1 MNITREVSFLSS
13 NATVAISIV
22 VVLIALALGLWA
34 WRRSGYR
41 RDYAVLE
48 SIRFAIILLGCILFN
63 QPEWIEQFRP
73 TEKPKV
79 AIVWDD
85 STSMDTRDIV
95 NSASKEAQSRKA
107 VIEAFIKNPKWEE
120 LKKKLDV
127 IVQPLSETATTDAEG
142 AKGGTNLHDPLANLA
157 KNSSNLRGIVLASDG
172 DWNEGKPPV
181 LAASNLRLKS
191 VPIYSIPVGN
201 TSRLPDLELLAL
213 DAPTFGVAGKAVRI
227 PFSIE
232 STLPREHLATVKLT
246 TSDGEELTKEVRIA
260 AMGRTSDWLVWKPK
274 KVGDYTVT
282 VDVPRLPDELL
293 GDNNK
298 LTAPI
303 AIREEKL
310 KVLIVESLPRWEYR
324 YLRNALSRDPGVDV
338 SCLLFHPGLN
348 KVGGGNTDY
357 IKKFPEGL
365 EELSKYDV
373 IFLGDVGL
381 EDGQLTEE
389 ECRLL
394 KGVVEHHAS
403 GLVFLPG
410 YLGRQF
416 TLLETALG
424 DLCPVQLDAA
434 QPEGWGSRTPNHFE
448 LTEQGQRSLLTKLA
462 DTPEENAA
470 VWEGL
475 PGFQW
480 YAPVIRAKA
489 GVEVLCVHQES
500 SNEFGRLPLLATRTF
515 GSGKVLFMGTDGAW
529 RWRKGVEDKYHYRF
543 WGQVVRWMAYQRN
556 MAKGET
562 MRLYYSPEQPQIK
575 QTISLTA
582 NVMDTAGGPLA
593 KGDVS
598 ARIVAPSGAVET
610 IRFESGDEEW
620 GQYSARA
627 TLKEPGKHQ
636 VILTCKQTSSTL
648 ETSIFVQ
655 GALGERPGKAA
666 RPDVME
672 ELSRVTQGET
682 IAIENVDS
690 VIDKLAALPEPAPSI
705 RRVQLWCHPI
715 VASILVGLLGL
726 FWIARKYVGLI

>member
-1 MNITREVSFLSS
+1 
-13 NATVAISIV
+13 
-22 VVLIALALGLWA
+22 
-34 WRRSGYR
+34 
-41 RDYAVLE
+41 
-48 SIRFAIILLGCILFN
+48 
-63 QPEWIEQFRP
+63 
-73 TEKPKV
+73 
-79 AIVWDD
+79 
-85 STSMDTRDIV
+85 
-95 NSASKEAQSRKA
+95 
-107 VIEAFIKNPKWEE
+107 
-120 LKKKLDV
+120 
-127 IVQPLSETATTDAEG
+127 
-142 AKGGTNLHDPLANLA
+142 
-157 KNSSNLRGIVLASDG
+157 
-172 DWNEGKPPV
+172 
-181 LAASNLRLKS
+181 
-191 VPIYSIPVGN
+191 
-201 TSRLPDLELLAL
+201 
-213 DAPTFGVAGKAVRI
+213 
-227 PFSIE
+227 
-232 STLPREHLATVKLT
+232 
-246 TSDGEELTKEVRIA
+246 
-260 AMGRTSDWLVWKPK
+260 
-274 KVGDYTVT
+274 
-282 VDVPRLPDELL
+282 
-293 GDNNK
+293 
-298 LTAPI
+298 
-303 AIREEKL
+303 
-310 KVLIVESLPRWEYR
+310 
-324 YLRNALSRDPGVDV
+324 
-338 SCLLFHPGLN
+338 
-348 KVGGGNTDY
+348 
-357 IKKFPEGL
+357 
-365 EELSKYDV
+365 
-373 IFLGDVGL
+373 
-381 EDGQLTEE
+381 
-389 ECRLL
+389 
-394 KGVVEHHAS
+394 
-403 GLVFLPG
+403 LPG

-424 DLCPVQLDAA
+424 DLCPVQLDSA

-480 YAPVIRAKA
+480 YAPVVRAKA

-562 MRLYYSPEQPQIK
+562 MRLYYSPEQPLIK

-598 ARIVAPSGAVET
+598 ARIIAPSGAVET

-655 GALGERPGKAA
+655 GALGERPGKAS
-666 RPDVME
+666 RPDVLE

-682 IAIENVDS
+682 IAIENVES
-690 VIDKLAALPEPAPSI
+690 VIDKLEALPEPAPSI

-715 VASILVGLLGL
+715 VASVLVGLLGL